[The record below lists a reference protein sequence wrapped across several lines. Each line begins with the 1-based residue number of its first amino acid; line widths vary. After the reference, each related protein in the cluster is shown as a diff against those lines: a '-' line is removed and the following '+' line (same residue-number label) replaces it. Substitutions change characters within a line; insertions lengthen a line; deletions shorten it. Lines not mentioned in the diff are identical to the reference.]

1 MISPYIKTAFRS
13 ISRNKLHSTISI
25 TGLGVGLGCVI
36 LLLALVIHEK
46 SFDRFMP
53 DYRNTYLINHGTSAR
68 TAYPLA
74 EAMKMDF
81 PEIREFFRFYQ
92 TSGIRL
98 RDPQNKLVSENNFG
112 FSDASIFSVL
122 GIKFITGRPAVSK
135 SEVAISEKTASKYF
149 RDVNPLGSV
158 LSVKLNDTFIGLEI
172 TGVYYDFP
180 SNSTLFPDFIADIE
194 LSEEMFKKFQR
205 SLGEFSDD
213 AKTSLNWSHSDYYSY
228 VLLEKNTDL
237 ESLASKMEKYKE
249 YIQDER
255 IIDREYSFQQVSRI
269 YLGSSEIEGSF
280 FSRRGNANELKY
292 YGAVSLLILLI
303 AITNYILLTRA
314 GTADRLRELGTRKVL
329 GASRFTIRKQI
340 ILESNLVAV
349 ISLIP
354 AVIVI
359 FSGIKFVNDTLA
371 TTLTTGIFKDPC
383 IWILFFLV
391 MIFTGTI
398 SGFFIGSRIS
408 RIPSLVLLSEETSRS
423 TRSGRWNSSFLV
435 LHFTIYIILVSGVMM
450 VSKQVKYSLSNFT
463 GISPQNIIISELN
476 SEELK
481 SGFTAIC
488 NEMEKI
494 PGVIKTAGSSF
505 IPPFNAFLPVNLA
518 TTEGEKVRFDGLIM
532 GEGMT
537 ELLDIEVIDG
547 DHFGTFQET
556 PREIIL
562 NESGATE
569 YNIRAGDN
577 FMGFMIRGI
586 VKDFNAHS
594 THSLIRP
601 MVILQ
606 QNPSRMG
613 LLAIRTD
620 GKNDKAVIS
629 RLGELYSQISPD
641 EIFEVRYLTDQIRD
655 FYRSETDQGRI
666 IGVFSLLA
674 AVLAIMGL
682 FGIALISITKRTK
695 EIGIRKVNG
704 ATIGE
709 ILYLL
714 NIDFIRWALLAAV
727 IAVPVSVYLL
737 SEWLKR
743 FAYNTGLSWWIFV
756 LASFSALIIVLLTVS
771 FQSWR
776 AATRNPV
783 EALRYE

>member
-13 ISRNKLHSTISI
+13 ISRNILLSTISI
-25 TGLGVGLGCVI
+25 TGLGVGLGCV
-36 LLLALVIHEK
+36 LLLLTLVIHET

-53 DYRNTYLINHGTSAR
+53 DYRNTYLINHGTSAK
-68 TAYPLA
+68 TPYPLA
-74 EAMKMDF
+74 EAMQTDF

-92 TSGIRL
+92 TNGVLL
-98 RDPQNKLVSENNFG
+98 RDPHNKLVRENNFG
-112 FSDASIFSVL
+112 FSDPSVFRVL
-122 GIKFITGRPAVSK
+122 GIEFITGRPAVSK

-149 RDVNPLGSV
+149 RDMNPLGSV
-158 LSVKLNDTFIGLEI
+158 LSVKLNDSFIGLEI

-194 LSEEMFKKFQR
+194 LSEEMFKQFQR

-213 AKTSLNWSHSDYYSY
+213 AKTSLNWAHSDYYSY
-228 VLLEKNTDL
+228 VLVERNTDM
-237 ESLASKMEKYKE
+237 ESLAMKMEKYKDN
-249 YIQDER
+249 IQDER
-255 IIDREYSFQQVSRI
+255 IRDRKYSFQQVSRI
-269 YLGSSEIEGSF
+269 YHGSSGIEGSS
-280 FSRRGNANELKY
+280 FSRRGNSNELKY
-292 YGAVSLLILLI
+292 YGAVSFLILLI

-329 GASRFTIRKQI
+329 GASRVTIRKQI
-340 ILESNLVAV
+340 ILESNIVAV
-349 ISLIP
+349 ISFIP
-354 AVIVI
+354 AVMVI
-359 FSGIKFVNDTLA
+359 FSGIKFVNDTLGK
-371 TTLTTGIFKDPC
+371 TLTTGILKDPF
-383 IWILFFLV
+383 IWLLFFLV
-391 MIFTGTI
+391 IIFTGTI

-408 RIPSLVLLSEETSRS
+408 RIPSLILLSGEISRS
-423 TRSGRWNSSFLV
+423 TRSGKWNYSFLV

-450 VSKQVKYSLSNFT
+450 VSRQVKYSLSNFT
-463 GISPQNIIISELN
+463 GIIPGNIIISELN

-481 SGFTAIC
+481 SGFPMIC

-505 IPPFNAFLPVNLA
+505 IPPFNAFLPVSLA
-518 TTEGEKVRFDGLIM
+518 TAEGEKVRFDGLIM
-532 GEGMT
+532 GEGVT
-537 ELLDIEVIDG
+537 ELLGIELIDG
-547 DHFGTFQET
+547 EHFGAFQET

-569 YNIRAGDN
+569 YNVRAGDQ

-594 THSLIRP
+594 THSLIQP

-629 RLGELYSQISPD
+629 RLGDLYSQISPD

-655 FYRSETDQGRI
+655 FYRSEKDQGRI
-666 IGVFSLLA
+666 MGIFSLLA

-682 FGIALISITKRTK
+682 FGITLISITKRTK

-704 ATIGE
+704 ATIAE

-714 NIDFIRWALLAAV
+714 NIDFIRRVMISVV

-743 FAYNTGLSWWIFV
+743 FAYNAGLSWWIFV
-756 LASFSALIIVLLTVS
+756 LAALSALIIVLLTVS
-771 FQSWR
+771 WQSWR